1 MRASDFGDAGQE
13 LGVLELSS
21 GRQLGTVRVTDKP
34 APGFDNGFNPNSI
47 VLLSEWNDPMGH

>member
-1 MRASDFGDAGQE
+1 M
-13 LGVLELSS
+13 LELSS